1 MTCEILETAMNPDR
15 LAIRRQLDRRSIPLR
30 SLTASL
36 TPHRGWIRAIRD
48 ALGMSAS
55 ELGKRLGVRQ
65 QTIHDLEVSERR
77 RTIQLDTLA
86 RAADAMDCDLVYALV
101 PRTSLEESV
110 RSRARRK
117 AVSHLGPIAHHSR
130 LEDQAVSDEETEA
143 LLDDLAER
151 FIDRRGLWTDN

>member
-1 MTCEILETAMNPDR
+1 MNTDR
-15 LAIRRQLDRRSIPLR
+15 LAIRRLLDRRSIPLR
-30 SLTASL
+30 GLAAST
-36 TPHRGWIRAIRD
+36 TPHRGWIRAVRD
-48 ALGMSAS
+48 ALGMSAP

-65 QTIHDLEVSERR
+65 QSIHDMEASERR
-77 RTIQLDTLA
+77 RTIQLNTLA

-101 PRTSLEESV
+101 PRTSLEENV

-117 AVSHLGPIAHHSR
+117 AVAYLGPIAHHSR
-130 LEDQAVSDEETEA
+130 LEDQAVSNDETEA

>member
-1 MTCEILETAMNPDR
+1 MNPDR
-15 LAIRRQLDRRSIPLR
+15 LAIRRQLDRRTIPLR
-30 SLTASL
+30 GLAAWL

-48 ALGMSAS
+48 ALGMSGS
-55 ELGKRLGVRQ
+55 ELAMRLGVRQ
-65 QTIHDLEVSERR
+65 QTVHDLEVSEQR
-77 RTIQLDTLA
+77 RTIRLDTLA

-117 AVSHLGPIAHHSR
+117 VADYLGPIAHHSR
-130 LEDQAVSDEETEA
+130 LEDQAISDEETEA

-151 FIDRRGLWTDN
+151 FIDRRGLWSDN

>member
-1 MTCEILETAMNPDR
+1 MNPDR
-15 LAIRRQLDRRSIPLR
+15 LVMRRQFDRRSAPLR
-30 SLTASL
+30 GLAAWL

-48 ALGMSAS
+48 ALGMSGS
-55 ELGKRLGVRQ
+55 ELATRMGVRQ
-65 QTIHDLEVSERR
+65 QSVHDLEVSERR
-77 RTIQLDTLA
+77 NTIPLDTLA

-101 PRTSLEESV
+101 PRKSLEETV

-130 LEDQAVSDEETEA
+130 LEDQAVGDDETEA

-151 FIDRRGLWTDN
+151 FIDRRGLWTDS